1 MFEKNQPSEVVPTEA
16 TDAQVILNQEQATA
30 AEVAVNDQKL
40 KELKEEVEAFNK
52 GGDLLVGFLQSQRIG

>member
-1 MFEKNQPSEVVPTEA
+1 MSLSESETPTPVIIEKKET
-16 TDAQVILNQEQATA
+16 ATA

-52 GGDLLVGFLQSQRIG
+52 GGDLLVAFLQSQRIG